1 MSASPGRIPHEWC
14 ARGLREPPGSDAQIT
29 LDLIRD
35 IAVDREQAGLIKL
48 RLSNVRSRFLT
59 VVVTE
64 RQFQALRL
72 LRRAVVRREVT
83 VYTGD
88 VRVAAG
94 GLADRWIVRHLRW
107 IRPQGMQVIDT
118 QGTRRVSRRHGVV

>member
-83 VYTGD
+83 VYTGEGRRWRIGGSVD
-88 VRVAAG
+88 CATPPVDSTTGVAS
-94 GLADRWIVRHLRW
+94 H
-107 IRPQGMQVIDT
+107 
-118 QGTRRVSRRHGVV
+118 